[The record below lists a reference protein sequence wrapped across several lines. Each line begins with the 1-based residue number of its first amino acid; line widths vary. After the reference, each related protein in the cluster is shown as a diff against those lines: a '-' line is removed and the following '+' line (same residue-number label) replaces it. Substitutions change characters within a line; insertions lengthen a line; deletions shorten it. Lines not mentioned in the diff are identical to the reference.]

1 MQHDFR
7 AGQRWTYRAP
17 EGFAASRIV
26 VGAVVAFAGS
36 APIMCCMVTD
46 APLRLPDG
54 TISKVTIPFLPLTR
68 QALEQTVVEADGE
81 GEVTTAFIDAYTAW
95 RADERGLSV
104 FSVPFEGRL
113 DLLIAR
119 QMASIIGV
127 EV

>member
-1 MQHDFR
+1 MPHDFR
-7 AGQRWTYRAP
+7 AGRRWTYRAP
-17 EGFAASRIV
+17 AGFAASRIV

-46 APLRLPDG
+46 APLRLPDD
-54 TISKVTIPFLPLTR
+54 TISKATIPFLPLTSE
-68 QALEQTVVEADGE
+68 ALEKTVVDPDGE
-81 GEVTTAFIDAYTAW
+81 GEITAAFIDAYAAW